1 MSDKQNFC
9 AAKAALDRLVDREGL
24 RRDFDATVAL
34 FYPGARDFERLAR
47 AAKATAQR
55 VFRNAKASCRFCEA
69 VDRLSPPKNERYD
82 ARKLVGRVIGDRKIL
97 RVVRGEGRH
106 ADTVVECTCLAC
118 GERQTLLYR
127 TAVAN
132 PRHRCAYG
140 RAAGTRGGA
149 R

>member
-55 VFRNAKASCRFCEA
+55 VFRDA
-69 VDRLSPPKNERYD
+69 VDRLSPPKDERYD

-106 ADTVVECTCLAC
+106 ADTVVECACLAC

-127 TAVAN
+127 AAVAN

-140 RAAGTRGGA
+140 RGAGTRGGA